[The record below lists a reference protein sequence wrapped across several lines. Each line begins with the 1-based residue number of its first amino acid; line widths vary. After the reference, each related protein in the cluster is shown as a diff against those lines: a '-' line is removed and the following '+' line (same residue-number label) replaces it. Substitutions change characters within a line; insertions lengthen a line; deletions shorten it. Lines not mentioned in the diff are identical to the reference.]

1 MLFFIIFGTR
11 GITITK
17 EDGMFHCP
25 SCTSSQGYRFRT
37 VRRFFTLFFIPLIPL
52 DKVGEYVECDRCSNT
67 FYPRVLDQVL
77 PDDKFNAVYEEVMQ
91 NTLVKMMLA
100 DGKIEDSEKYMVLAI
115 LNKFGSSEIQIDAL
129 DGIIAK
135 AKNDSRTIVDYLKQI
150 KASLNENGKE
160 LIVRSAILVSMADGV
175 MDDAERSLILRISRI
190 LEFSDNRTNELI
202 NSSLT
207 KEAQ

>member
-1 MLFFIIFGTR
+1 
-11 GITITK
+11 
-17 EDGMFHCP
+17 
-25 SCTSSQGYRFRT
+25 
-37 VRRFFTLFFIPLIPL
+37 LFFIPLIPL

-67 FYPRVLDQVL
+67 FYPRVLEQVL